1 LGGIVCW
8 SVFLVALLCLSACSH
23 NKNLPPPPKPFPP
36 QAEIPPLVLGPGDVL
51 DIKFR
56 YADELNDNQTVRP
69 DGKITLQMVDE
80 VQAAGLTPLELDAKL
95 TELYSKYLKD
105 PVISVV
111 VRELVSQRVYVGG
124 EVNKPGEVLL
134 AGQLTALQAI
144 MASGGFD
151 KVSAERQRPGHPS
164 PPGATLCHQ
173 TGFVRSV
180 ENRRGGTVLSDGQ
193 GHCVRSENE
202 DRRGQSVGGQVHQP
216 SDSAG
221 FHLFERPQRQIHN
234 RLHPAQ
240 LRGTL
245 KFVKGLPLRME
256 AEGLSLFFK
265 G

>member
-1 LGGIVCW
+1 MRTPCIVHGPGSSRSISRLGGIVCW

-151 KVSAERQRPGHPS
+151 KVSAEP
-164 PPGATLCHQ
+164 
-173 TGFVRSV
+173 RSV
-180 ENRRGGTVLSDGQ
+180 LVIRHHQGQRYATKLDLSEALKTGAEEPFYLMAKDI
-193 GHCVRSENE
+193 VYVPRTKIEEVNLWV
-202 DRRGQSVGGQVHQP
+202 DKY
-216 SDSAG
+216 
-221 FHLFERPQRQIHN
+221 IN
-234 RLHPAQ
+234 RLIPQ
-240 LRGTL
+240 GFTYSRD
-245 KFVKGLPLRME
+245 
-256 AEGLSLFFK
+256 LSARSTI
-265 G
+265 GYTPRNYGGR